1 MSEREPSRRGE
12 QQSQADRTLLGVA
25 PPRIDATVDS
35 AARSP
40 VFVRSGTSIA
50 DVEPSPLPRVA
61 LPSRPPAR
69 FGTGTPGVSEAP
81 PSLAAGGGGK
91 AWALAMLNLPARVAG
106 KQVALWKLLVPGLAV
121 TLMLAVLVVNVISSA
136 ATTPS
141 ALALSGGQP
150 PASGVAPASDVARA
164 GDVAPAKPSDAKS
177 AADLAQLEGKAS
189 ETLSSSELLRLA
201 EGRVERER
209 EAARVLRHKLET
221 TPALAKDKASQSEL
235 LRLASDPDTARD
247 ALAAMTQLEAPIGAD
262 LLYEVWTGTA
272 VRNDTTELARTLVY
286 STDVRPK
293 ASAALGVALELRS
306 AESCPQFQTA
316 LPKALKDGDRRA
328 LHLLTKLLNK
338 RGCGPK
344 KTEDC
349 FACLREQKDEL
360 AATINAVKSRR
371 PPSYVTQ

>member
-1 MSEREPSRRGE
+1 MSEREPPERGE

-25 PPRIDATVDS
+25 PPRIDSTVES
-35 AARSP
+35 PARSP
-40 VFVRSGTSIA
+40 VFVRAGTSVA
-50 DVEPSPLPRVA
+50 DVEPSPLPRMA
-61 LPSRPPAR
+61 LPSRPPSR
-69 FGTGTPGVSEAP
+69 LVTGTPGVSEAP
-81 PSLAAGGGGK
+81 SALAAHGAGK
-91 AWALAMLNLPARVAG
+91 AWAVAMLNLPARVG
-106 KQVALWKLLVPGLAV
+106 GTQVALWKVLAPGLIV
-121 TLMLAVLVVNVISSA
+121 TLTLAVLVVKLIGSA
-136 ATTPS
+136 ATAPRV
-141 ALALSGGQP
+141 AARSGGEP
-150 PASGVAPASDVARA
+150 PASNLAPPHAVAPVAAA
-164 GDVAPAKPSDAKS
+164 GDPKLAGG
-177 AADLAQLEGKAS
+177 LAQLEAKAP
-189 ETLSSSELLRLA
+189 ETMSSSELLRLA
-201 EGRVERER
+201 EGRVEKER
-209 EAARVLRHKLET
+209 EVARALRLKLES

-272 VRNDTTELARTLVY
+272 GRNDTTELARTLLY

-293 ASAALGVALELRS
+293 ASAALSVALDLRL
-306 AESCPQFQTA
+306 AESCPQYQTA

-344 KTEDC
+344 KSEDC

-360 AATINAVKSRR
+360 TATINAVKSRR